1 MTSPY
6 HQIDVTVNPPSD
18 RVFWNT
24 WVGQVYFDQTMREI
38 DQGRIEKAVREII
51 EALGEDPERE
61 GLVDT
66 PERVANF
73 YAEVFDGIHQEPGDV
88 VDAFFGEE
96 HYQEIVMVREIPFYS
111 MCEHHFVPFHG
122 QAHVAYIPRGRVT
135 GLSKL
140 ARLVEGYARR
150 PQMQERL
157 TAQVADALADRLDP
171 LGVMVV
177 VEAEHLCMS
186 MRGIKK
192 PGAVTVTSAVR
203 GTMQTDSAT
212 RAEAMALLFG
222 TTR

>member
-1 MTSPY
+1 MSEIEPNIEES
-6 HQIDVTVNPPSD
+6 ID
-18 RVFWNT
+18 R
-24 WVGQVYFDQTMREI
+24 
-38 DQGRIEKAVREII
+38 GRIEKAVREII
-51 EALGEDPERE
+51 EALGENPDRE
-61 GLVDT
+61 GLVET
-66 PERVANF
+66 PERVAAF
-73 YAEVFDGIHQEPGDV
+73 YAEVFDGLHRDPGNV

-122 QAHVAYIPRGRVT
+122 QAHVAYIPKGRVT

-140 ARLVEGYARR
+140 ARLVEGFARR

-157 TAQVADALADRLDP
+157 TAQVADALTERLQP

-186 MRGIKK
+186 MRGVKK
-192 PGAVTVTSAVR
+192 PGATTVTSAVR
-203 GTMQTDSAT
+203 GIMESQPAT
-212 RAEAMALLFG
+212 RAEAMSLLFG

>member
-1 MTSPY
+1 MNE
-6 HQIDVTVNPPSD
+6 IDV
-18 RVFWNT
+18 
-24 WVGQVYFDQTMREI
+24 
-38 DQGRIEKAVREII
+38 GRIEKAVRELI
-51 EALGEDPERE
+51 EALGEDPDRE

-66 PERVANF
+66 PQRVAAF
-73 YAEVFDGIHQEPGDV
+73 YAEVFDGLHREPGDV

-122 QAHVAYIPRGRVT
+122 QAHVAYIPKGKVT

-157 TAQVADALADRLDP
+157 TAQVADALAERLDP

-177 VEAEHLCMS
+177 IEAEHLCMS
-186 MRGIKK
+186 MRGARK

-203 GTMQTDSAT
+203 GIMESQPAT
-212 RAEAMALLFG
+212 RAEAMSLLFG
-222 TTR
+222 TSR

>member
-1 MTSPY
+1 
-6 HQIDVTVNPPSD
+6 
-18 RVFWNT
+18 
-24 WVGQVYFDQTMREI
+24 MREI

-61 GLVDT
+61 GLLDT
-66 PERVANF
+66 PQRVAAF
-73 YAEVFDGIHQEPGDV
+73 YAEVFDGLHRDPGDV

-140 ARLVEGYARR
+140 ARLVDGFARR

-157 TAQVADALADRLDP
+157 TAQVADALAERLEP

-186 MRGIKK
+186 MRGVKK
-192 PGAVTVTSAVR
+192 PGATTVTSAVR
-203 GTMQTDSAT
+203 GTMESQPAT
-212 RAEAMALLFG
+212 RAEAMSLLFG
-222 TTR
+222 TAR

>member
-1 MTSPY
+1 MDEIEST
-6 HQIDVTVNPPSD
+6 ID
-18 RVFWNT
+18 R
-24 WVGQVYFDQTMREI
+24 
-38 DQGRIEKAVREII
+38 GRIEKAVREII

-61 GLVDT
+61 GLSDT
-66 PERVANF
+66 PERVASF
-73 YAEVFDGIHQEPGDV
+73 YAEVFDGLHRDPGDV

-122 QAHVAYIPRGRVT
+122 QAHVAYIPKGRVT

-140 ARLVEGYARR
+140 ARLVEGFARR

-157 TAQVADALADRLDP
+157 TAQVADALTERLEP

-186 MRGIKK
+186 MRGVKK
-192 PGAVTVTSAVR
+192 PGATTVTSAVR
-203 GTMQTDSAT
+203 GIMESQPAT
-212 RAEAMALLFG
+212 RAEAMSLLFG
-222 TTR
+222 TSR

>member
-1 MTSPY
+1 MS
-6 HQIDVTVNPPSD
+6 
-18 RVFWNT
+18 
-24 WVGQVYFDQTMREI
+24 EI

-61 GLVDT
+61 GLLDT
-66 PERVANF
+66 PQRVAAF
-73 YAEVFDGIHQEPGDV
+73 YAEVFEGIHRDPGDV

-140 ARLVEGYARR
+140 ARLVDGFARR

-157 TAQVADALADRLDP
+157 TAQVADALAERLEP

-186 MRGIKK
+186 MRGVKK
-192 PGAVTVTSAVR
+192 PGATTVTSAVR
-203 GTMQTDSAT
+203 GTMESQPAT
-212 RAEAMALLFG
+212 RAEAMSLLFG
-222 TTR
+222 TAR